1 LIYRGKISTDF
12 LDQKKENLNNNK
24 RLHLK
29 QDQMLVKV
37 QTPIKE
43 QHLALDKVLTLIK
56 EQHLALDKVLTLIKD
71 QHLAH
76 QIVIKL
82 LHKLLIFLKYLQM
95 GERKNINSQGQKKV
109 DQANNLLQPKDQDKE
124 QGQLKLLTAIMEVV
138 NHQDSR
144 QTDKIILSLIVL
156 MKALKNHHQPL
167 HLLATDQ
174 IKNHQLLDQEGMY
187 INLEGDLKKAMGEN
201 KQVHLKTME
210 TETKKVQE

>member
-1 LIYRGKISTDF
+1 MTPIWYRRWLIYKGKISTDF
-12 LDQKKENLNNNK
+12 LDQKKENRNNNK

-109 DQANNLLQPKDQDKE
+109 DQANNLLQPNSFNIIFLLLILISIKSLYANFFMLINFYFLDKY
-124 QGQLKLLTAIMEVV
+124 QLNFNFLYYK
-138 NHQDSR
+138 
-144 QTDKIILSLIVL
+144 
-156 MKALKNHHQPL
+156 KN
-167 HLLATDQ
+167 
-174 IKNHQLLDQEGMY
+174 N
-187 INLEGDLKKAMGEN
+187 
-201 KQVHLKTME
+201 
-210 TETKKVQE
+210 